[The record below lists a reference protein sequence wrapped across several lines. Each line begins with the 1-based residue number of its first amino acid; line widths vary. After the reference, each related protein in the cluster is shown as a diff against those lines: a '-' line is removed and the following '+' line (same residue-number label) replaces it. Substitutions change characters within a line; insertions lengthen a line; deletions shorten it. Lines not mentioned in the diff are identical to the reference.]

1 MYNNMKKIAL
11 LSIMLLLSA
20 VYTFGQAQTYLP
32 VLVDGRMWKL
42 SYAEN
47 GVYQDIP
54 NAYMTITVEGDT
66 IVNGKNC
73 KKLIVEHSP
82 LIPVVYPKYI
92 VAYEKDGKLYWI
104 DKEGKDNLVM
114 DMNLHELDYCD
125 EDYLSFVVV
134 EDFVIVDGVKRKR
147 LVIDSGAS
155 NGKYEC
161 CYYMVEGIGLSKD
174 EFVYTGLNGR
184 GYFHRMLACYDNG
197 KCIFSALDFTK
208 DEDTRTL
215 YTPGKMWIYHNENT
229 LMPSRDYYWKVSVA
243 SDTIVNGVN
252 AKCLVH
258 KRIDDDNN
266 TDHDMSKEVVYEENG
281 IIYGLNG
288 YGKFTPLMNFN
299 LRKGDVFYLVDPST
313 GLEIEDEAM
322 IVADENIYFIE
333 SIARRVLT
341 IKKRDSDSGYGYW
354 IEGIGASNP
363 LDYITVQS
371 ITTDGSRRY
380 LSECWY
386 NGEPIFLKD
395 NFDVLTGI
403 DEVPS
408 PHEPRHE
415 AVYDLMGRRV
425 ARPIKGHL
433 YITASGKRVW

>member
-1 MYNNMKKIAL
+1 MKKIAL

-32 VLVDGRMWKL
+32 VLVDGRMCKL

-215 YTPGKMWIYHNENT
+215 YTPGKTWIYHNENT
-229 LMPSRDYYWKVSVA
+229 LMPIMDYYWKVSVA
-243 SDTIVNGVN
+243 GDTIVNGVE
-252 AKCLVH
+252 AVVLCGETL
-258 KRIDDDNN
+258 DN
-266 TDHDMSKEVVYEENG
+266 DHDTWKWAEYEDNG
-281 IIYGLNG
+281 IIYSFNEDGSL
-288 YGKFTPLMNFN
+288 FPCMNFN
-299 LRKGDVFYLVDPST
+299 LHLGDIFYLVDPNNVYA
-313 GLEIEDEAM
+313 GNDDVRGPAM
-322 IVADENIYFIE
+322 IVADEKTYCIE
-333 SIARRVLT
+333 GIDRRVL
-341 IKKRDSDSGYGYW
+341 IIQPRDYTMFPPYGIW
-354 IEGIGASNP
+354 IEGIGALSPNG
-363 LDYITVQS
+363 YITEWG
-371 ITTDGSRRY
+371 IPTDGSRRY
-380 LSECWY
+380 LSECY
-386 NGEPIFLKD
+386 DGDRLIFSRA
-395 NFDVLTGI
+395 NFDKLVTGI
-403 DEVPS
+403 DEVAQDK
-408 PHEPRHE
+408 PRHE